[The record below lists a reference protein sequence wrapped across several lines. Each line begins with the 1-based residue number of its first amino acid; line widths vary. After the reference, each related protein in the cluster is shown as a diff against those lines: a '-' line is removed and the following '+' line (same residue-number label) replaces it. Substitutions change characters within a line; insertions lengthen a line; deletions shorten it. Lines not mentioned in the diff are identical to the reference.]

1 MAKDWLHRISYEWDV
16 SRRLLDEG
24 YLSIGWARVANSG
37 IQNVSTDG
45 SDMKDFNS
53 LLEKYE
59 YPKDRSRWSL
69 WRFCRFQKGDRV
81 VVPLFDGKF
90 SVYRVVEPAKS
101 ISELPACLADFKS
114 TAGERILL
122 GSDRLLHREK
132 ESAEPVDLGLIVRV
146 ERITKEDLSRY
157 DYADS
162 ALTARMKIRQTNAE
176 ISDLRESIDNAIKA
190 GEKKRPVKLYAESV
204 NNLAKVLLDAIMRHS
219 SPQKFERLVK
229 WYFQKI
235 GASQVFI
242 PPKKPDDKL
251 DEADADVIAEF
262 DALMT
267 TFYIQV
273 KMHDGETSDQGV
285 KQISRYYEQHGRY
298 MDGYTAIPWVISSG
312 TGFSK
317 EAVAL
322 AQEKGVRLIDG
333 AEFARMLVD
342 VGIQN
347 IDQAFDQPET
357 SKPEH

>member
-53 LLEKYE
+53 LLEKYK

-122 GSDRLLHREK
+122 GNDRLLHRGK

-219 SPQKFERLVK
+219 SPEKFERLVK

-242 PPKKPDDKL
+242 PPKKPADKL

-273 KMHDGETSDQGV
+273 KMHDGETSDWGV
-285 KQISRYYEQHGRY
+285 TQISKYYEQHGRY

-357 SKPEH
+357 SKLEH

>member
-1 MAKDWLHRISYEWDV
+1 MAQDWLHRISYEWDV
-16 SRRLLDEG
+16 SRKLLDEG

-45 SDMKDFNS
+45 SDMKDFDS

-101 ISELPACLADFKS
+101 ISELPACLADFES
-114 TAGERILL
+114 TTGERILL
-122 GSDRLLHREK
+122 GSDGLHRGE
-132 ESAEPVDLGLIVRV
+132 ENGGSVDLGLIVRV

-176 ISDLRESIDNAIKA
+176 ISNLRESIDKAIKA
-190 GEKKRPVKLYAESV
+190 GEKMRPVKLYAESV
-204 NNLAKVLLDAIMRHS
+204 NKLAEVLLDAIMRHS

-235 GASQVFI
+235 GASQVSI

-273 KMHDGETSDQGV
+273 KMHDGKTSDWGV
-285 KQISRYYEQHGRY
+285 KQISKYYEQHGRC

-322 AQEKGVRLIDG
+322 AQRKGVRLIDG
-333 AEFARMLVD
+333 PEFARMLVD
-342 VGIQN
+342 VGILN
-347 IDQAFDQPET
+347 IDQAFEARNEQT
-357 SKPEH
+357 